1 MRRSDA
7 TSTVHFST
15 PSVKSDQEKN
25 PRTLH
30 LLQYANTP
38 LAVLNSRIQNHIKYP
53 RTVAV
58 CKQSHNGI
66 EQTGLLLRVV
76 NNMVNVSVVISTYS
90 ESRLKCVLDCIGSL
104 NRQSVLPNEIILVVD
119 PRPELADFYRSRL
132 PDHVK
137 VLMSSG
143 FGLSNARN
151 AGVKNSTGDIIA
163 FIDDDAR
170 ADQHWIRN
178 LIRSYDDPSVLGVGG
193 YAHPIWDGGSP
204 TWFPEELNWIVG
216 CSYKGL
222 PEHKAIVRNPI
233 GCNMSFR
240 RSVFDTVGFFR
251 TDVGR
256 FGSTLLAG
264 EEPELSMRILSK
276 FPASRIIY
284 DPEAVVYHKVPKGR
298 RKLAYFI
305 RRSFYQGISI
315 ALFKPRDPAF
325 KKGLSTENEYL
336 RYLVEVAIPSRI
348 KHAYQL
354 ENLSHLMI
362 ISFSTIAVL
371 FGFSIAEIGR

>member
-1 MRRSDA
+1 MRSPDA
-7 TSTVHFST
+7 TSTVHFDT
-15 PSVKSDQEKN
+15 LFVKREQQKN
-25 PRTLH
+25 PKTLH
-30 LLQYANTP
+30 RSQYANNP
-38 LAVLNSRIQNHIKYP
+38 LAVLNSRNRNTIEYS
-53 RTVAV
+53 RTAAV
-58 CKQSHNGI
+58 CEQSRNGI
-66 EQTGLLLRVV
+66 KPCGILLRVV
-76 NNMVNVSVVISTYS
+76 NSMVNVSVVISTYS
-90 ESRLKCVLDCIGSL
+90 ESQLQCVLDCIESL
-104 NRQSVLPNEIILVVD
+104 NRQSVLPSEIILVVD
-119 PRPELADFYRSRL
+119 PRPELAGFYRSRL
-132 PDHVK
+132 PENVK

-151 AGVKNSTGDIIA
+151 AGVKNSTGDIVA
-163 FIDDDAR
+163 FIDDDAK

-178 LIRSYDDPSVLGVGG
+178 LIRSYDDPCVLGVGG

-204 TWFPEELNWIVG
+204 IWFPEELNWIVG

-264 EEPELSMRILSK
+264 EEPELSMRIAAK
-276 FPASRIIY
+276 FPESRIVY

-315 ALFKPRDPAF
+315 ALFKPREPTF

-336 RYLVEVAIPSRI
+336 RYLVEVAIPSRV

-354 ENLSHLMI
+354 KNLSHLMI
-362 ISFSTIAVL
+362 ISLSTIAVL
-371 FGFSIAEIGR
+371 LGFSIAEIGR